1 VAIHPYIFDLFL
13 IIPSVLL
20 VFVHG
25 PILLARRYNH
35 TGLIAVTVLFSALW
49 YVWISLT
56 AYATYVARL

>member
-25 PILLARRYNH
+25 PTLLARRYNH
-35 TGLIAVTVLFSALW
+35 TLIAVTVLFSALW

-56 AYATYVARL
+56 AYATYGARL